1 MKKHISIY
9 IWSVQ
14 QPNPGQSVY
23 NTHGLPESVIEKQTL
38 IFPEIEE
45 NYLTDDGEE
54 FPEGKLVRPVS
65 TKPVSSEPVPTNSV
79 ISEPVS
85 TKPVSLE
92 TVWSLSQ
99 WGECNS
105 TCSTKIGIQTRDVS
119 CSKPGECKS
128 QKPETS
134 RECYSGDLFSM
145 NCMYI

>member
-1 MKKHISIY
+1 M
-9 IWSVQ
+9 Q

-79 ISEPVS
+79 TSEPVLTNSVSSDTVS

-92 TVWSLSQ
+92 PVWSLSK